1 MAVETSHT
9 NQYLQLA
16 LKEAMQN
23 VDEKYRFQVKG
34 SVNYIFSRFNLRT
47 QKRDL
52 LYEGALNLHEIYQ
65 FIPLFADE
73 YLQGGSRE
81 YLYMV
86 HVIYDQ
92 SYELISKFEGYNTV
106 DEEKRYDEIR
116 VQVLKLIDFFDSV
129 FAVYLDEN
137 LKQKT
142 KYRSDTDFSVL
153 QAAYQKYSTEIVP
166 ELKRTYEL

>member
-1 MAVETSHT
+1 MSTESAHT
-9 NQYLQLA
+9 NQYLQLTLREA
-16 LKEAMQN
+16 LQN

-52 LYEGALNLHEIYQ
+52 LFEGALNLHEITQ
-65 FIPLFADE
+65 FLPLFADE
-73 YLQGGSRE
+73 YVQMGSRE
-81 YLYMV
+81 YLFMV

-92 SYELISKFEGYNTV
+92 SYELISKFEGYNTI

-129 FAVYLDEN
+129 FAVYLDEER
-137 LKQKT
+137 KQKT

-153 QAAYQKYSTEIVP
+153 QAAYHRYENETVP